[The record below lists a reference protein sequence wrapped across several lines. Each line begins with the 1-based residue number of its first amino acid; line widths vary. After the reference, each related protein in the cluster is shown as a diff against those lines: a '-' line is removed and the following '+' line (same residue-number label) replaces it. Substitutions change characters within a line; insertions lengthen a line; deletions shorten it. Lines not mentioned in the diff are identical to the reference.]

1 MNSLW
6 TAYIRGRIWRMILAM
21 NEFAELNIKTPFGIS
36 NEFTCTEILKQGSVM
51 ASTLAALHVDS
62 VHNYFQNENLGVY
75 YGDVRVENLIF
86 QDDIIRFENSENQ
99 LNTANIIFEI
109 FQNINKMEFHPVKTK
124 AMIINGNME
133 NINLGKH
140 IITYTDKM
148 KYLGDIIHKS
158 GKMDELIKE
167 RNFGEFENK
176 LVGEYEAIVK
186 AENPNF
192 KIYDY
197 PSTAN
202 PNPNVAH
209 RDE

>member
-1 MNSLW
+1 M
-6 TAYIRGRIWRMILAM
+6 
-21 NEFAELNIKTPFGIS
+21 
-36 NEFTCTEILKQGSVM
+36 
-51 ASTLAALHVDS
+51 
-62 VHNYFQNENLGVY
+62 
-75 YGDVRVENLIF
+75 RVENLIF

-167 RNFGEFENK
+167 RKNIISGITAELITIMAQINSDTEIQEIITYIKGIIIPKLLVNSETWNNITKDNMQDLETIQSKAIKRLLKIPYSTPNKGLLNELGLLSVENEIIK
-176 LVGEYEAIVK
+176 R
-186 AENPNF
+186 
-192 KIYDY
+192 KIMYMHHII
-197 PSTAN
+197 N
-202 PNPNVAH
+202 
-209 RDE
+209 